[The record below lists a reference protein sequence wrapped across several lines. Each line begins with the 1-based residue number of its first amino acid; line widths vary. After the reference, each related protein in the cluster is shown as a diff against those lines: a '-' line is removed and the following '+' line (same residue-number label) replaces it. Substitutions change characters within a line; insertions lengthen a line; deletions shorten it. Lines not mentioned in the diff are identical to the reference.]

1 MSDWVYDL
9 DFSILYPAVVALSVV
24 TALVGT
30 WLGNRTHGRNG
41 GREDLGML
49 AGAGL
54 GLLALLLAFSFSL
67 ALSRFDTRRSMVL
80 EEANAIGSTANFAL
94 MLPQADRQPVL
105 DLLRGY
111 VEVRTGL
118 GTPYDPAKLERDVQ
132 RSEELQNRLWA
143 LAVQMTAAS
152 PQSLPAYRFVGSL
165 NEVNNIHERR
175 VTALRYGIPREVMA
189 ILLGVAL
196 VALLLIGYHSGAQG
210 VRRPVATLLMAATVG
225 VVMTLVA
232 DLDRPARGF
241 IQVPV
246 QPLIDARDAIP
257 AGGSG

>member
-24 TALVGT
+24 TALLGT
-30 WLGNRTHGRNG
+30 WLGNRSRGHDGR
-41 GREDLGML
+41 REDLGML
-49 AGAGL
+49 AGSAL

-67 ALSRFDTRRSMVL
+67 ALSRFDTRRTMVL

-94 MLPQADRQPVL
+94 MLPKASQQPIL
-105 DLLRGY
+105 DLLRDY
-111 VEVRTGL
+111 VAVRTGL
-118 GTPYDPAKLERDVQ
+118 GTPYDPAKLEQDVQ
-132 RSEELQNRLWA
+132 RSVDLQNELWA
-143 LAVQMTAAS
+143 LAVAVTAAS
-152 PQSLPAYRFVGSL
+152 PQGLPEYRFVNSL

-175 VTALRYGIPREVMA
+175 VTALRYGIPREVVA

-196 VALLLIGYHSGAQG
+196 VAMLLIGYHSGMQG
-210 VRRPVATLLMAATVG
+210 VKRPVVTLLMAATVG

-246 QPLIDARDAIP
+246 QPLIDAGEAIP
-257 AGGSG
+257 GGGLG